1 MLFLSDS
8 GSISEESSILN
19 FSALNLRDTHE
30 RHESME
36 EGGVM
41 MVGMDKKNIEWN
53 KNDFRW

>member
-1 MLFLSDS
+1 MSDS

-53 KNDFRW
+53 KNDFR